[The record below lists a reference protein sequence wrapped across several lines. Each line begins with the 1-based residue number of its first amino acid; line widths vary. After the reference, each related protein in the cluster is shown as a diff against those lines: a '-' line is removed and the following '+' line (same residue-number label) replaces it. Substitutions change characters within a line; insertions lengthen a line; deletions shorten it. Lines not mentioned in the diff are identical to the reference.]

1 MAFKLMPGSS
11 INAEKL
17 PWAEKYREQYPKHV
31 SQTWDV
37 RDVKQTD
44 KGLILEC
51 EDWAAWVWS
60 SKDLCRHV
68 LEFVKLWYAAKK
80 PAPVLQ
86 LMLTEGKPYY
96 AVGVDDE
103 RQARWGMT
111 TQSHWHQS
119 YNTVGDNPEASS
131 NPLPLP
137 SSPNGSG
144 IAVSD
149 NSEQELMPPSE
160 MSPDL
165 PLEAPGRHRNG
176 KGRVNSQ

>member
-17 PWAEKYREQYPKHV
+17 PWAEKYREQYPKHT

-44 KGLILEC
+44 KGLIIEC
-51 EDWAAWVWS
+51 EDWAAWIWS
-60 SKDLCRHV
+60 SKDLCKHV

-119 YNTVGDNPEASS
+119 YNRVGDNPEASS

-137 SSPNGSG
+137 SSPNGSD
-144 IAVSD
+144 IAVDEPLHETFTPPDGTSSD
-149 NSEQELMPPSE
+149 SRVNSPAAM
-160 MSPDL
+160 
-165 PLEAPGRHRNG
+165 RNG
-176 KGRVNSQ
+176 KGRANTQ